1 MKLVSKSWQEIKD
14 DKNITEKYEY
24 LSLRDRELYASLRKC
39 WREDIQ
45 QVQEDSDVNTL
56 KMVLKSRDKD
66 SKRSKNVSVVSDQK
80 LAGLGTIL
88 EENEDE
94 GSGGHGRDVK
104 S

>member
-1 MKLVSKSWQEIKD
+1 
-14 DKNITEKYEY
+14 
-24 LSLRDRELYASLRKC
+24 
-39 WREDIQ
+39 
-45 QVQEDSDVNTL
+45 
-56 KMVLKSRDKD
+56 MVLKSRDKD